1 MSELLQRIM
10 GSKSTSDTDSEEND
24 LTNRE
29 VAELVLNDMLEE
41 DISSISDT
49 PLDVVVGSDAL
60 QEIKKL
66 AVYEEGRNDSRMIG
80 VVGRNPDA
88 FDAHIRILDE
98 GDFQIKLQSIFYT
111 DNEPTNKAVGD
122 FVRTFGYRGP
132 DVKFD
137 IESDEPQMRV
147 FSFS

>member
-1 MSELLQRIM
+1 MSELLQRIT
-10 GSKSTSDTDSEEND
+10 GGKSNSDTESEEND

-29 VAELVLNDMLEE
+29 VAELVLNDILEE
-41 DISSISDT
+41 VSINDT
-49 PLDVVVGSDAL
+49 PADIVVGSDAL
-60 QEIKKL
+60 QKIKKL

-80 VVGRNPDA
+80 LVGRNPDA

-98 GDFQIKLQSIFYT
+98 DDLHIKLQSIFYT
-111 DNEPTNKAVGD
+111 DDEPRNKAVGD